1 MDEISPRKMEKRGMR
16 KSHGCGDVPGRAEN
30 GRRGCQGGE
39 REHTQGSQGEAV
51 GGKAVCPSEPRSMEY
66 IFGTSREK
74 RQQSRRTE
82 YAKVRDEQSVSKG
95 VNSSNFQLPL
105 RHLMVT

>member
-1 MDEISPRKMEKRGMR
+1 MEMYLGKQKMEEETKKGLPGGREGTHPGKPRG
-16 KSHGCGDVPGRAEN
+16 
-30 GRRGCQGGE
+30 GGW
-39 REHTQGSQGEAV
+39 R
-51 GGKAVCPSEPRSMEY
+51 KAVCPSELGSVEY

-82 YAKVRDEQSVSKG
+82 YAKVRDEQAVSKG

-105 RHLMVT
+105 GYLMVT